1 MKNIYRFL
9 LGRFFWIQYSKQLKY
24 KGTWKNG
31 LFHGKGTLKYSNG
44 STYTGEFFEGSKNGN
59 GHYISSE
66 GYEYVGDWLSGK
78 QTGKAQVNYKNGDL
92 YTGNVKNGLRH
103 GQGELFQVSSS
114 RNYKG
119 QWNADTLHG
128 EMEITDPNWTFHGS
142 IQVSTGTGSGTFN
155 YKDGSK
161 YSGDIVAFKREGE
174 GTLTFKSGEIISG
187 LWTSN
192 VNVKSASIIDEQ
204 GFQWMGDLY
213 NMQPSGRMKTQRP
226 DGLVYDSIWEN
237 GAMLQSLSVSVSRRI
252 N

>member
-1 MKNIYRFL
+1 MPGIRTS
-9 LGRFFWIQYSKQLKY
+9 GAISATFFINSVA
-24 KGTWKNG
+24 
-31 LFHGKGTLKYSNG
+31 S
-44 STYTGEFFEGSKNGN
+44 
-59 GHYISSE
+59 
-66 GYEYVGDWLSGK
+66 
-78 QTGKAQVNYKNGDL
+78 
-92 YTGNVKNGLRH
+92 
-103 GQGELFQVSSS
+103 
-114 RNYKG
+114 
-119 QWNADTLHG
+119 
-128 EMEITDPNWTFHGS
+128 
-142 IQVSTGTGSGTFN
+142 
-155 YKDGSK
+155 SK

-174 GTLTFKSGEIISG
+174 GTLTFKSGEKISG